1 MKEKKDPKRFAH
13 LTKDEIQQ
21 AADDG
26 TVLLLPFGQTE
37 QHGPH
42 LPVGCDTFIAEHT
55 ALAAAEACAGDPPV
69 LVLPSIPYGYNP
81 KSLQQWPSF
90 RVRWETAVG
99 YLADICTSAVEM
111 GFEKL
116 IVIST
121 HGPHGDAA
129 KLAAREVFDRTGCG
143 IVISF
148 PHAMASETFKEIRKS
163 PVGGTSHAG
172 EYETSLMMHFGFP
185 VDLTGLDD
193 VDRVRHC
200 NKWVAGDFVNG
211 SGKASWSTWAL
222 QISTTGVYGDPS
234 VASASTGE
242 KTFSA
247 AVAEYVDLIRY
258 VHSAEMPKQ
267 DFPIYPRSW

>member
-1 MKEKKDPKRFAH
+1 MKNKKSRNVFSE
-13 LTKDEIQQ
+13 LTRDEITE
-21 AADDG
+21 AMEENA
-26 TVLLLPFGQTE
+26 VLLLPFGQTE

-42 LPVGCDTFIAEHT
+42 LPVGCDTFIAER
-55 ALAAAEACAGDPPV
+55 AAVAAAEACSNEPRV

-90 RVRWETAVG
+90 RVRWETAVN

-111 GFEKL
+111 GFRKL

-121 HGPHGDAA
+121 HGPHGDIA

-148 PHAMASETFKEIRKS
+148 PHAMASREFGNIRKS

-185 VDLTGLDD
+185 VDVSILTDA
-193 VDRVRHC
+193 DRVRYC
-200 NKWVAGDFVNG
+200 NEWVAGDFVNG

-222 QISTTGVYGDPS
+222 QISSTGVYGDPS
-234 VASASTGE
+234 VSSAETGE
-242 KTFSA
+242 KTFDA
-247 AVAEYVDLIRY
+247 IVTEYANLIRY
-258 VHSAEMPKQ
+258 VHAVELPKQ
-267 DFPIYPRSW
+267 DFPIYPRAW